1 MRDVFFTGATGCLG
15 MLCVRELSKRGWRI
29 FASGMNEEKLG
40 KLAEL
45 PGVIPIKADV
55 TDDESLASAYNTV
68 RTYTDKLDAVVNFA
82 GLSAFA
88 SMVEGNPEIIAEKLL
103 KVNVMG
109 PVRVNR
115 LFFGMLLEGK
125 GRIINCSSEA
135 GWLKAQPFA
144 APYFM
149 SKRALEAYSD
159 SLRRELMFL
168 GIPVIKIQPGPFDT
182 SMTAGILE
190 DYQSALLSTKYY
202 LSVLLKLKVFLKSG
216 LQQQCP
222 ADRLVSQV
230 IHAMEDRK
238 PKLAY
243 RTGTSKLLLLLEIL
257 PDKLVDSVYMRLVNL
272 V

>member
-15 MLCVRELSKRGWRI
+15 MLCVSELSKRGWRI
-29 FASGMNEEKLG
+29 FASGMNEEKLD

-45 PGVIPIKADV
+45 SGVIPVKADV
-55 TDDESLASAYNTV
+55 TDEASLAAAYDTV
-68 RTYTDKLDAVVNFA
+68 RTYTGKLDAVVNFA
-82 GLSAFA
+82 GLSAFT
-88 SMVEGNPEIIAEKLL
+88 SMVEGSPEIIAEKLL

-109 PVRVNR
+109 PVRVNQ

-135 GWLKAQPFA
+135 GWMKAQPFA

-168 GIPVIKIQPGPFDT
+168 GIPVIKMQPGPFDT
-182 SMTAGILE
+182 TMTAGIME
-190 DYQSALLSTKYY
+190 DYQSTLLSTKYY
-202 LSVLLKLKVFLKSG
+202 LSVLIKLKVFLKSG
-216 LQQQCP
+216 LQQQCST
-222 ADRLVSQV
+222 DRLVSQI

-238 PKLAY
+238 PKQVY
-243 RTGTSKLLLLLEIL
+243 RTGTSKLLLLLELL
-257 PDKLVDSVYMRLVNL
+257 PDKLVDNIYMKLVNW